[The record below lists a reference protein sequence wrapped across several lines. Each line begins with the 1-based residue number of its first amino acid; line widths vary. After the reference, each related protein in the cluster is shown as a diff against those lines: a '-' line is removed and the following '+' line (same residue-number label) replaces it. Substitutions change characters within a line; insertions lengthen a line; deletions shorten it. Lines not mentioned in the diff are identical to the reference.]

1 LLLSDD
7 ISISSAAFECIFI
20 EMNSMKIINRYL
32 LLQIFCLLTAI
43 SACAQVKNNVVK
55 IHSYWQET
63 VAGNVEV
70 DSNGNQVNSGVDGI
84 HLLFAETTG
93 KYVPSWNVVYTNKGV
108 FAVQQEEIKTAKYEV
123 GKLKSNSRTVT
134 IAAKRG
140 NRLWQLTLI
149 PMKARIP
156 KNIAAILKK
165 NAVVVITEWNN
176 KQFTHTIAKEIE
188 LETVF
193 YK

>member
-1 LLLSDD
+1 MKR
-7 ISISSAAFECIFI
+7 IS
-20 EMNSMKIINRYL
+20 RYIM
-32 LLQIFCLLTAI
+32 LQICCLMAI

-55 IHSYWQET
+55 LHAYWQES

-70 DSNGNQVNSGVDGI
+70 DSNGNQVNTGVDGA
-84 HLLFAETTG
+84 HYLFAETTG
-93 KYVPSWNVVYTNKGV
+93 KYLPSWNVVYTKKGV
-108 FAVQQEEIKTAKYEV
+108 FAVQPEEIKTPKYEV
-123 GKLKSNSRTVT
+123 GKLKSTSKPVMV
-134 IAAKRG
+134 AVKRG

-156 KNIAAILKK
+156 KNIAAILKT
-165 NAVVVITEWNN
+165 NAMVVITEWNN
-176 KQFTHTIAKEIE
+176 KQFTHTVPKQIQ